1 MEDVVKRSNSGDIHV
16 GISGWRYAPWRGSFY
31 PKGLLQKYELHF
43 ASRTVNSIEINGS
56 FYRLQTPES
65 YKTWYENTPDNFI
78 FSIKAYREIT
88 HFKRLRNVEKPVADF
103 LASGVL
109 DLKEKLGPILW
120 QFPPTF
126 KFDPELFKKF
136 LDLLPKDT
144 SSAKAFARKSDRY
157 VKSERYVK
165 SDSKEKHEDKKLRH
179 AIEIRNESFVKDE
192 FIDLLKDAGVALVIA
207 DTAGRWP
214 QLEEITSDFVYMRLH
229 GDTELY
235 RSGYSE
241 AALNYWFKRMKLWR
255 DGKQLKDAKRI
266 SPKDPKDENRDVYC
280 YFDNTD
286 KLWAPYDARKI
297 LEKFKLD
304 NNLEEVP
311 GKMSKKYQKRPKD
324 TGDTLDGDLFN

>member
-1 MEDVVKRSNSGDIHV
+1 MRASDQGNIRV

-31 PKGLLQKYELHF
+31 PKGLVQKYELHF

-65 YKTWYENTPDNFI
+65 YSTWYKDTPDNFI
-78 FSIKAYREIT
+78 FSVKAYRDIT
-88 HFKRLRNVEKPVADF
+88 HFKRLRNVDRSIADF
-103 LASGVL
+103 FASGFL
-109 DLKEKLGPILW
+109 ELKDKLGPILW

-126 KFDPELFKKF
+126 KFDSGLFKNF
-136 LDLLPKDT
+136 LGMLPKDF
-144 SSAKAFARKSDRY
+144 SSAKTCAKE
-157 VKSERYVK
+157 SERYVET
-165 SDSKEKHEDKKLRH
+165 DAREDQKNKKLRH
-179 AIEIRNESFVKDE
+179 AVEIRNESFVNDE
-192 FIDLLKDAGVALVIA
+192 FIHLLQDAGVALVVA

-241 AALNYWFKRMKLWR
+241 AALDYWFKRIKLWR
-255 DGKQLKDAKRI
+255 DGKQPRDAKLI
-266 SPKDPKDENRDVYC
+266 LPKDRSNTESRDIYC

-297 LEKFKLD
+297 LEKFDLAD
-304 NNLEEVP
+304 NLEETP
-311 GKMSKKYQKRPKD
+311 GKISEKYRKKSKKD
-324 TGDTLDGDLFN
+324 GDAPDGDLFN